1 MIYPVAFVAGFLLGM
16 IPFGL
21 LIARAVKGIDIREH
35 GSGNI
40 GATNVARVVGR
51 GAGISTFALDVI
63 KGLLPA
69 LVFRQAFAVNA
80 GIAAGIGAITG
91 HIFSPVVRFK
101 GGKGVATSLGVF
113 IGLAPVASGVG
124 FGVWVVFFLALRWV
138 SLASIM
144 ASLGVPLFL
153 FLSRGQRFSE
163 FSPGIMALALIAT
176 FALIVRHAGNIKRLL
191 RGKEPR
197 FSWTRDQRER

>member
-1 MIYPVAFVAGFLLGM
+1 MIYPAAFAIGFLLGM

-21 LIARAVKGIDIREH
+21 FIAKGAKGIDIREH

-51 GAGISTFALDVI
+51 GAGISTFLLDVV

-69 LVFRQAFAVNA
+69 LLFRQVFSVNA
-80 GIAAGIGAITG
+80 GIAAGIGAIAG
-91 HIFSPVVRFK
+91 HIFSPLVRFK

-113 IGLAPVASGVG
+113 IGLAPIASAVG
-124 FGVWVVFFLALRWV
+124 FGVWVVFFLAFRWV

-144 ASLGVPLFL
+144 AALGVPVFL
-153 FLSRGQRFSE
+153 FLSRGERFSE
-163 FSPGIMALALIAT
+163 FSPAIMVLALIASL
-176 FALIVRHAGNIKRLL
+176 ALIVRHAGNVKRLF

-197 FSWTRDQRER
+197 FSWTKDQRER